1 MSSSVGSNIGK
12 DRRPHSVVEYSSKVT
27 TQALRLARRR
37 RTRRRRRSLTFHRQL
52 GRVTAIVR
60 VHPIVAAVLIILA
73 ATALAAL
80 LVNEPSVMP
89 WTSFVP
95 LVVLAGLFL
104 PPRWLALIL
113 VVTAGLLAYAGW
125 ALRGDKSNFVGAVV
139 VMLLVAAM
147 MTWLA
152 VSRARLGVQGTLG
165 ESMLVDLRDRIR
177 AHGKLPPLPEP
188 WHAEVALKSAHG
200 ESFSGDFVVATR
212 SNTGDRLEVAL
223 VDVSGKGVN
232 AGTRALL
239 LSGALG
245 GLLGAMDPADF
256 LGAANSYLLR
266 QDWSEGFATAI
277 HVALELDTGRF
288 CLGGAGHPPG
298 VKFSAGS
305 GLWQVLDAG
314 NGPLLGVLDGAPF
327 PRSYG
332 HLDRGDALLLYTD
345 GVIETRTRDLSI
357 GIDRML
363 GAAERLVSHGFTGG
377 AARIC
382 AAPLAGETDD
392 RAVVLI
398 WRS

>member
-1 MSSSVGSNIGK
+1 MAV
-12 DRRPHSVVEYSSKVT
+12 RRGF
-27 TQALRLARRR
+27 ARRR
-37 RTRRRRRSLTFHRQL
+37 RSMTLRRLS
-52 GRVTAIVR
+52 GRISGIMR
-60 VHPIVAAVLIILA
+60 GLPIVAAVLLILV
-73 ATALAAL
+73 AAL
-80 LVNEPSVMP
+80 MAVLIDRWPSFMP
-89 WTSFVP
+89 WSAFVP

-104 PPRWLALIL
+104 PLRWLALVLL
-113 VVTAGLLAYAGW
+113 VIAGLLAYDGW
-125 ALRGDKSNFVGAVV
+125 LLRGDKTSFVSSCIVSVV
-139 VMLLVAAM
+139 VAAM

-152 VSRARLGVQGTLG
+152 VSRSRLGVHGTLG
-165 ESMLVDLRDRIR
+165 ESMLVDLRDRLR
-177 AHGKLPPLPEP
+177 AHGELPTLPEP
-188 WHAEVALKSAHG
+188 WHAEVALESAHG

-212 SNTGDRLEVAL
+212 SNSRDRLEVAL

-266 QDWSEGFATAI
+266 QGWGEGFATAI

-288 CLGGAGHPPG
+288 CLGGAGHPPA

-305 GLWQVLDAG
+305 GRWQVLDAE
-314 NGPLLGVLDGAPF
+314 NGPVLGVLDGAAF

-332 HLDRGDALLLYTD
+332 QLQRGDALLLYTD
-345 GVIETRTRDLSI
+345 GVIETRTRDLKV

-363 GAAERLVSHGFTGG
+363 GAAERLMSHGFGGG
-377 AARIC
+377 ASRIC

-398 WRS
+398 WRT